1 MRRVSWSYLE
11 EVHQGGE
18 VSVVLE
24 HGGGHGGAVNA
35 VPAQHRAALLV
46 NREAVD
52 QSEVSIALSC

>member
-1 MRRVSWSYLE
+1 MSYLE

-18 VSVVLE
+18 VGVVLE

-46 NREAVD
+46 HREAAD
-52 QSEVSIALSC
+52 QSEVSVAVSC